1 MIKRLL
7 LLTTLG
13 VMLSGCFMVPMAFV
27 GPAVSGFSTASLAQS
42 AITTTAGFMVKK
54 STGKSIAEH
63 AFDAIGGDITKQS
76 YFPKVKEQR
85 KCHNTNCAKVKNYQ
99 IKK

>member
-27 GPAVSGFSTASLAQS
+27 GPAVSGFSTTSIAQS
-42 AITTTAGFMVKK
+42 AVSTGASYMVKK
-54 STGKSIAEH
+54 STGKTISEH
-63 AFDAIGGDITKQS
+63 AYEAIGSDIGVIKQS
-76 YFPKVKEQR
+76 YFPENNSTTLILPESKPIQ
-85 KCHNTNCAKVKNYQ
+85 
-99 IKK
+99 

>member
-27 GPAVSGFSTASLAQS
+27 GPAVSGFSTASITQS
-42 AITTTAGFMVKK
+42 AITTGASYMVKK
-54 STGKSIAEH
+54 STGKTIAEH
-63 AFDAIGGDITKQS
+63 AFNAVIGDSIKQS
-76 YFPKVKEQR
+76 YFPKNDTTRLIHPKS
-85 KCHNTNCAKVKNYQ
+85 KP
-99 IKK
+99 IK

>member
-42 AITTTAGFMVKK
+42 AITTGAGYMVKK
-54 STGKSIAEH
+54 STGKSITEH
-63 AFDAIGGDITKQS
+63 AFDTISTDIMKQS
-76 YFPKVKEQR
+76 YFPKNDAVALVIPKAR
-85 KCHNTNCAKVKNYQ
+85 PTR
-99 IKK
+99 

>member
-63 AFDAIGGDITKQS
+63 AFDAVVGDSIKQS
-76 YFPKVKEQR
+76 YLPKEKKNVKLIVT
-85 KCHNTNCAKVKNYQ
+85 KSKPTK
-99 IKK
+99 

>member
-27 GPAVSGFSTASLAQS
+27 CPAVSGFSTASIAQS
-42 AITTTAGFMVKK
+42 AITTTAGFVVKK

-63 AFDAIGGDITKQS
+63 AFNAIGSEILKQS
-76 YFPKVKEQR
+76 YFPKVKN
-85 KCHNTNCAKVKNYQ
+85 KKNVTTLIVPKSST
-99 IKK
+99 IK

>member
-13 VMLSGCFMVPMAFV
+13 VLLSGCFMVPMAFV
-27 GPAVSGFSTASLAQS
+27 GPAVSGFSTASIAQS
-42 AITTTAGFMVKK
+42 AITTGAGYMVKK

-63 AFDAIGGDITKQS
+63 AFNVVIGDSIEQS
-76 YFPKVKEQR
+76 YFPKNDTTRLIRSKS
-85 KCHNTNCAKVKNYQ
+85 KP
-99 IKK
+99 IK